1 MPMTDKALFKEK
13 FIRVV
18 LVSFALS
25 SLFFL
30 FLIFIFIFIEGLPL
44 FHKIGLKNI
53 ILGFKWAPTKGSFGI
68 FPMIISSFFVTF
80 GALIVG
86 APLGLSC
93 AIYLSEYS
101 GKKMKIFLK
110 PALELLAGIPSV
122 VYGFLG
128 VIYIVP
134 IVRDYLGGPGFS
146 LLSASIVLGIMILPT
161 IISISFDALMGVPKT
176 YREGS
181 YAMGATKWQTI
192 FRIVIPSASSGIL
205 ASFILGMGRAI
216 GETMA
221 VIMIAGNALKI
232 PTSILD
238 PLRTLTGN
246 IALELAYATGDHR
259 LGLFSTGVVL
269 LVIIMILNYIANFS
283 IKRKLIK

>member
-1 MPMTDKALFKEK
+1 MIEKSLLKERFVK
-13 FIRVV
+13 LV
-18 LVSFALS
+18 LVLFALS
-25 SLFFL
+25 SLLFL
-30 FLIFIFIFIEGLPL
+30 FLIFVFIFSEGLPL
-44 FHKIGLKNI
+44 FLKVGLWKIISGS
-53 ILGFKWAPTKGSFGI
+53 KWAPTKGFFGI
-68 FPMIISSFFVTF
+68 FPMIISSFLVTF
-80 GALIVG
+80 GALVIG
-86 APLGLSC
+86 APMGLSC

-101 GKKMKIFLK
+101 GKKMKMLLK

-128 VIYIVP
+128 VVYVVP
-134 IVRDYLGGPGFS
+134 LVRNYLGGSGFS
-146 LLSASIVLGIMILPT
+146 LLSTSIILGVMILPT
-161 IISISFDALMGVPKT
+161 IISITFDSLVSVPKT

-181 YAMGATKWQTI
+181 LAMGATKWQTI
-192 FRIVIPSASSGIL
+192 YKVILPSAKSGIL

-232 PTSILD
+232 PSSILD

-246 IALELAYATGDHR
+246 IALELAYASGDHR

-269 LVIIMILNYIANFS
+269 MVIIMMLNYVANFG
-283 IKRKLIK
+283 IKRKIAK

>member
-1 MPMTDKALFKEK
+1 MTKDTSIKEQIVK
-13 FIRVV
+13 TV
-18 LVSFALS
+18 LTIFALS
-25 SLFFL
+25 SLLFL
-30 FLIFIFIFIEGLPL
+30 FLIFIFILIEGSPL
-44 FHKIGLKNI
+44 FIKVGLKNI

-68 FPMIISSFFVTF
+68 FPMIISSFLVTF
-80 GALIVG
+80 GALVIG

-101 GKKMKIFLK
+101 GKRLKMILK

-134 IVRDYLGGPGFS
+134 IIRNYLGGSGFS
-146 LLSASIVLGIMILPT
+146 LLSTSIVLGIMILPT
-161 IISISFDALMGVPKT
+161 IISISFDSLVSVPRS

-192 FRIVIPSASSGIL
+192 YKIVVPSARSGIL

-232 PTSILD
+232 PMSITD

-259 LGLFSTGVVL
+259 LGLFSTGIVL
-269 LVIIMILNYIANFS
+269 LVIIMALNYMANFG
-283 IKRKLIK
+283 IKRRS

>member
-1 MPMTDKALFKEK
+1 MIKKKFSKEHAV
-13 FIRVV
+13 RWV
-18 LVSFALS
+18 LMLFALS
-25 SLFFL
+25 SLLFL
-30 FLIFIFIFIEGLPL
+30 FLIFIFILFEGLPL

-68 FPMIISSFFVTF
+68 FPMIISSFLVTF
-80 GALIVG
+80 GALIIG
-86 APLGLSC
+86 APMGLSC

-101 GKKMKIFLK
+101 GKRLKMFLK

-134 IVRDYLGGPGFS
+134 IVRNYFGGAGFS
-146 LLSASIVLGIMILPT
+146 LLSTSIILGVMILPT
-161 IISISFDALMGVPKT
+161 IISISFDALMSVPIT

-181 YAMGATKWQTI
+181 FAMGATKWQTI
-192 FRIVIPSASSGIL
+192 FRVVVPSAKSGIL

-221 VIMIAGNALKI
+221 VIMVAGNALKI
-232 PTSILD
+232 PTSVLD

-259 LGLFSTGVVL
+259 QGLFSTGVVL
-269 LVIIMILNYIANFS
+269 LLIIMILNYIANFG
-283 IKRKLIK
+283 IKRKVIK

>member
-1 MPMTDKALFKEK
+1 MTRKFFTKER
-13 FIRVV
+13 FVSWV
-18 LVSFALS
+18 LTAFAFS
-25 SLFFL
+25 SLLFL
-30 FLIFIFIFIEGLPL
+30 FLIFAFILVEGLPL
-44 FHKIGLKNI
+44 FLKIGLKKI
-53 ILGFKWAPTKGSFGI
+53 IFGFKWAPTKGYFGI
-68 FPMIISSFFVTF
+68 FPMIISSFLVTI
-80 GALIVG
+80 GALVIG
-86 APLGLSC
+86 APMGLSC

-101 GKKMKIFLK
+101 GKRMKMFLK

-128 VIYIVP
+128 VVYIVP
-134 IVRDYLGGPGFS
+134 IVRNYLGGSGFS
-146 LLSASIVLGIMILPT
+146 LLATSIILGVMILPT
-161 IISISFDALMGVPKT
+161 IISISFDALVSVPRT

-181 YAMGATKWQTI
+181 FAMGATKWQTI
-192 FRIVIPSASSGIL
+192 YRVVVPSAKSGIL

-232 PTSILD
+232 PVSILD

-259 LGLFSTGVVL
+259 QSLFSTGVVL
-269 LVIIMILNYIANFS
+269 LVIIMILNYIANFG
-283 IKRKLIK
+283 IKRKVLK

>member
-1 MPMTDKALFKEK
+1 MTKNPAKKEQFVK
-13 FIRVV
+13 WV
-18 LVSFALS
+18 LVAFALS
-25 SLFFL
+25 SLLFL
-30 FLIFIFIFIEGLPL
+30 FLIFIFILFEGLPL
-44 FHKIGLKNI
+44 FHKVGLKNI
-53 ILGFKWAPTKGSFGI
+53 IMGSKWAPTKGFFGI
-68 FPMIISSFFVTF
+68 YPMIVSSFLVTF
-80 GALIVG
+80 GALVIG
-86 APLGLSC
+86 APMGLSC

-101 GKKMKIFLK
+101 GKRMKMFLK

-134 IVRDYLGGPGFS
+134 LIRNYIGGSGFS
-146 LLSASIVLGIMILPT
+146 LLATSIILGIMILPT
-161 IISISFDALMGVPKT
+161 IISISFDSLMSVPKT

-181 YAMGATKWQTI
+181 FAMGATIWQTI
-192 FRIVIPSASSGIL
+192 YKVVIPAARSGIL

-221 VIMIAGNALKI
+221 VIMIAGNALRI

-269 LVIIMILNYIANFS
+269 LVIIMILNYIANFG
-283 IKRKLIK
+283 IKRKM

>member
-1 MPMTDKALFKEK
+1 MIKKK
-13 FIRVV
+13 FSEEHAVRWV
-18 LVSFALS
+18 LMLFALS
-25 SLFFL
+25 SLLFL
-30 FLIFIFIFIEGLPL
+30 FLIFILILFEGLPL

-68 FPMIISSFFVTF
+68 FPMIISSFLVTF
-80 GALIVG
+80 GALIIG
-86 APLGLSC
+86 APMGLSC

-101 GKKMKIFLK
+101 GKRLKMFLK

-134 IVRDYLGGPGFS
+134 IVRNYFGGAGFS
-146 LLSASIVLGIMILPT
+146 LLSTSIILGVMILPT
-161 IISISFDALMGVPKT
+161 IISISFDALMSVPRT

-181 YAMGATKWQTI
+181 FAMGATKWQTI
-192 FRIVIPSASSGIL
+192 FRVVIPSAKSGIL

-221 VIMIAGNALKI
+221 VIMVAGNALKM

-246 IALELAYATGDHR
+246 IALELAYASGDHR
-259 LGLFSTGVVL
+259 QGLFSTGVVL
-269 LVIIMILNYIANFS
+269 LVIIMILNYIANFG
-283 IKRKLIK
+283 IKRKVIK

>member
-1 MPMTDKALFKEK
+1 MIKNPVKKEQFVK
-13 FIRVV
+13 WV
-18 LVSFALS
+18 LVAFALS
-25 SLFFL
+25 SLLFL
-30 FLIFIFIFIEGLPL
+30 FLIFIFILFEGLPL

-53 ILGFKWAPTKGSFGI
+53 ITGFKWAPTKGFFGI
-68 FPMIISSFFVTF
+68 FPMIVSSFFVTF
-80 GALIVG
+80 GALIIG
-86 APLGLSC
+86 APMGLSC

-101 GKKMKIFLK
+101 GKRMKMFLK

-134 IVRDYLGGPGFS
+134 LIRNYIGGSGFS
-146 LLSASIVLGIMILPT
+146 LLATSIILGVMILPT
-161 IISISFDALMGVPKT
+161 IISISFDSLMSVPKT

-181 YAMGATKWQTI
+181 FAMGATKWQTI
-192 FRIVIPSASSGIL
+192 YKVIIPAAKSGIL

-232 PTSILD
+232 PTGILD

-269 LVIIMILNYIANFS
+269 LVIIMILNYIANFG
-283 IKRKLIK
+283 IKRKM

>member
-1 MPMTDKALFKEK
+1 MTRKSFTREHFVKW
-13 FIRVV
+13 V
-18 LVSFALS
+18 LTAFALS
-25 SLFFL
+25 SLLFL
-30 FLIFIFIFIEGLPL
+30 FLIFIFILYEGLPL
-44 FHKIGLKNI
+44 FHKVGLKNI
-53 ILGFKWAPTKGSFGI
+53 IFGFKWAPTKGYFGI
-68 FPMIISSFFVTF
+68 FPMIVSSFLVTF
-80 GALIVG
+80 GALCIG
-86 APLGLSC
+86 APMGLSC

-101 GKKMKIFLK
+101 GKKLKMFLK

-128 VIYIVP
+128 VVYIVP
-134 IVRDYLGGPGFS
+134 IVRNYFGGAGFS
-146 LLSASIVLGIMILPT
+146 LLSTSIILGVMILPT
-161 IISISFDALMGVPKT
+161 IISISFDSLMSVPKT

-181 YAMGATKWQTI
+181 FAMGATKWQTI
-192 FRIVIPSASSGIL
+192 YKVVIPSAKSGIL

-232 PTSILD
+232 PESILD

-259 LGLFSTGVVL
+259 QGLFATGVVL
-269 LVIIMILNYIANFS
+269 LVIIMILNYIANFG
-283 IKRKLIK
+283 IKRKVIK

>member
-1 MPMTDKALFKEK
+1 MIDKTLFKEK
-13 FIRVV
+13 IIKWV

-44 FHKIGLKNI
+44 FHKIGLTNI
-53 ILGFKWAPTKGSFGI
+53 IFGFKWAPTKGFFGI
-68 FPMIISSFFVTF
+68 FPMIVSSFLVTF
-80 GALIVG
+80 GSLIVG

-101 GKKMKIFLK
+101 GKKMKLFLK

-146 LLSASIVLGIMILPT
+146 LLSSSIVLGIMILPT
-161 IISISFDALMGVPKT
+161 IISISFDALMSVPKT

-246 IALELAYATGDHR
+246 IALELAYAAGDHR

-269 LVIIMILNYIANFS
+269 LIIIMILNYIANFS
-283 IKRKLIK
+283 IKRKIIK

>member
-1 MPMTDKALFKEK
+1 M
-13 FIRVV
+13 
-18 LVSFALS
+18 
-25 SLFFL
+25 
-30 FLIFIFIFIEGLPL
+30 
-44 FHKIGLKNI
+44 
-53 ILGFKWAPTKGSFGI
+53 
-68 FPMIISSFFVTF
+68 
-80 GALIVG
+80 VG

-101 GKKMKIFLK
+101 GKKLKLFLK

-134 IVRDYLGGPGFS
+134 LVRNFLGGPGFS
-146 LLSASIVLGIMILPT
+146 LLATSIILGVMIFPT
-161 IISISFDALMGVPKT
+161 VISISFDALMSVPKT

-181 YAMGATKWQTI
+181 FAMGATKWQTI
-192 FRIVIPSASSGIL
+192 YKVIIPSARSGIL

-221 VIMIAGNALKI
+221 VIMVAGNALRI

-238 PLRTLTGN
+238 PLRTLTSN

-269 LVIIMILNYIANFS
+269 LVIIMILNYIATFA
-283 IKRKLIK
+283 IRRRVLK

>member
-1 MPMTDKALFKEK
+1 MIKKYRFNKEH
-13 FIRVV
+13 
-18 LVSFALS
+18 LVKTILTVFALS
-25 SLFFL
+25 SLLFL
-30 FLIFIFIFIEGLPL
+30 FLIFIFILFEGLPL
-44 FHKIGLKNI
+44 FLKVGLNKI

-68 FPMIISSFFVTF
+68 FPMVVSSFLVTF
-80 GALIVG
+80 GALVIG

-101 GKKMKIFLK
+101 GKKMKMFLK

-134 IVRDYLGGPGFS
+134 LVRNYLGGSGFS
-146 LLSASIVLGIMILPT
+146 LLSTSIVLGVMILPT
-161 IISISFDALMGVPKT
+161 IISISFDAIVSVPKT

-181 YAMGATKWQTI
+181 FAMGATKWQTI
-192 FRIVIPSASSGIL
+192 YKVIVPSAKSGIL

-269 LVIIMILNYIANFS
+269 LVIIMILNYIANFG
-283 IKRKLIK
+283 IKRKVLR

>member
-1 MPMTDKALFKEK
+1 MVSMTNNPIRKERFVK
-13 FIRVV
+13 WV
-18 LVSFALS
+18 LVVFALS
-25 SLFFL
+25 SLLFL
-30 FLIFIFIFIEGLPL
+30 FLIFMFIFFEGLPL
-44 FHKIGLKNI
+44 FHKVGLKNI
-53 ILGFKWAPTKGSFGI
+53 ILGFKWAPTKGFFGI
-68 FPMIISSFFVTF
+68 FPMIVSSFLVTF
-80 GALIVG
+80 GALVIG
-86 APLGLSC
+86 APMGLSC

-101 GKKMKIFLK
+101 GKKMKMFLK

-128 VIYIVP
+128 VVYIVP
-134 IVRDYLGGPGFS
+134 IVRDHIGGSGFS
-146 LLSASIVLGIMILPT
+146 LLATSIILGIMILPT
-161 IISISFDALMGVPKT
+161 IISISFDSIMSVPKT

-181 YAMGATKWQTI
+181 LAMGATKWQTI
-192 FRIVIPSASSGIL
+192 YKVILPAARSGIL

-232 PTSILD
+232 PSSILD

-269 LVIIMILNYIANFS
+269 LVIIMILNYIANFG
-283 IKRKLIK
+283 IKRRT

>member
-1 MPMTDKALFKEK
+1 MTRKFFTKER
-13 FIRVV
+13 FVSWV
-18 LVSFALS
+18 LTAFAFS
-25 SLFFL
+25 SLLFL
-30 FLIFIFIFIEGLPL
+30 FLIFAFILVEGLPL
-44 FHKIGLKNI
+44 FLKVGLKKI
-53 ILGFKWAPTKGSFGI
+53 IFGLKWAPTKGYFGI
-68 FPMIISSFFVTF
+68 FPMIISSFLVTI
-80 GALIVG
+80 GALVIG

-101 GKKMKIFLK
+101 GKKMKMFLK

-128 VIYIVP
+128 VVYIVP
-134 IVRDYLGGPGFS
+134 IVRNYLGGSGFS
-146 LLSASIVLGIMILPT
+146 LLATSIILGVMILPT
-161 IISISFDALMGVPKT
+161 IISISFDALVSVPRT

-181 YAMGATKWQTI
+181 FAMGATKWQTI
-192 FRIVIPSASSGIL
+192 YRVVVPSAKSGIL

-232 PTSILD
+232 PVSVLD

-259 LGLFSTGVVL
+259 QSLFSTGVVL
-269 LVIIMILNYIANFS
+269 LIIIMILNYIANFG
-283 IKRKLIK
+283 IKRKVLK

>member
-1 MPMTDKALFKEK
+1 LTGIALKKEQFVK
-13 FIRVV
+13 VV
-18 LVSFALS
+18 LTVFALS
-25 SLFFL
+25 SLLFL
-30 FLIFIFIFIEGLPL
+30 FLIFAFILIEGLPL
-44 FHKIGLKNI
+44 FHKVGLKNI
-53 ILGFKWAPTKGSFGI
+53 IFGLKWAPTKGFFGI
-68 FPMIISSFFVTF
+68 FPMIVSSFLVTF
-80 GALIVG
+80 GALVIG
-86 APLGLSC
+86 GPMGLSC
-93 AIYLSEYS
+93 AVYLAEYS
-101 GKKMKIFLK
+101 GKKMTMLLK

-134 IVRDYLGGPGFS
+134 LIRTYLGGSGFS
-146 LLSASIVLGIMILPT
+146 LLAASIILGVMILPT
-161 IISISFDALMGVPKT
+161 IISISFDALSSVPRT

-181 YAMGATKWQTI
+181 LAMGATKWQTI
-192 FRIVIPSASSGIL
+192 YKVVIPSAKSGIMAGL
-205 ASFILGMGRAI
+205 ILGMGRAI

-259 LGLFSTGVVL
+259 RALFSTGVVL
-269 LVIIMILNYIANFS
+269 LIIIMTLNYIANFG
-283 IKRKLIK
+283 IKKRRLK

>member
-1 MPMTDKALFKEK
+1 MTAFQKEK
-13 FIRVV
+13 FIKFILTV
-18 LVSFALS
+18 FALS

-30 FLIFIFIFIEGLPL
+30 FLIFAFILVEGLPL
-44 FHKIGLKNI
+44 FIKVGLKNI
-53 ILGFKWAPTKGSFGI
+53 IFGFKWAPTKGSFGI
-68 FPMIISSFFVTF
+68 FPMIVSSFLVTF

-86 APLGLSC
+86 GPMGLSC
-93 AIYLSEYS
+93 AVYLSEYS
-101 GKKMKIFLK
+101 GKKMKMILK

-134 IVRDYLGGPGFS
+134 LVRNLLGGSGFS
-146 LLSASIVLGIMILPT
+146 LLATSIILGVMILPT
-161 IISISFDALMGVPKT
+161 IISISFDALGSVPKS

-181 YAMGATKWQTI
+181 LAMGATKWQTI
-192 FRIVIPSASSGIL
+192 YKVVIPSAKSGIM
-205 ASFILGMGRAI
+205 AGFILGMGRAI

-269 LVIIMILNYIANFS
+269 LVIIMALNYLANFG
-283 IKRKLIK
+283 IKKKRLK